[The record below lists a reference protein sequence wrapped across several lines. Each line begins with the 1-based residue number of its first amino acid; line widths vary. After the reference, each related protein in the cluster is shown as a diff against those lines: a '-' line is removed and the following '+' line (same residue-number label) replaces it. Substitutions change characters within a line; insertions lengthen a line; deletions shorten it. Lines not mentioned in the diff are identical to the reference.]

1 LFDKEIIYSLILHT
15 GKSLIKE
22 IIMHRPLGITVSRHI
37 MDLQRM
43 HPEATGDLS
52 GLLNALIVAA
62 KTISAE
68 VNMAGLADVLGMSG
82 KTNIQGEEVQKLDEF
97 ANNTIKRR
105 MARCGYICVM
115 TSEEEEGIISV
126 EKGYEGKY
134 TLAFDPLDGSS
145 NIDVNVSIGTI
156 FSIHRSI
163 SDSERHPLGRRSTDA
178 GENLQNGQGLPG
190 SEKDILQIGRDQVAA
205 GYIIYGSS
213 TMLVFTTGEG
223 VHGFTLDPSVGEFY
237 LSHPDIKIPAKSK
250 YFSVNEGNYTYWD
263 ENMRRYIDYLKE
275 QDNASG
281 RPYSSRYIGSLVADF
296 HRNLISGGIFLYP
309 RDNKDPAKPSGKLRL
324 LYEAA
329 PLAYIIEQAGGRAIT
344 GDGRDIM
351 EIEPEELHQRV
362 PLIIGCRYDIDEA
375 EDFLNGKR

>member
-1 LFDKEIIYSLILHT
+1 MY
-15 GKSLIKE
+15 
-22 IIMHRPLGITVSRHI
+22 RPIGITVSRHI
-37 MDLQRM
+37 MDLQRL

-52 GLLNALIVAA
+52 GLLNELIVAA

-105 MARCGYICVM
+105 MARCGYLCVM
-115 TSEEEEGIISV
+115 TSEEEADIIPV
-126 EKGYEGKY
+126 KEGYEGNY

-156 FSIHRSI
+156 FSIHRRRDFKDFRNWRQTDQNQGMI
-163 SDSERHPLGRRSTDA
+163 NAQGDEGDLLQLGR
-178 GENLQNGQGLPG
+178 E
-190 SEKDILQIGRDQVAA
+190 QVAA

-223 VHGFTLDPSVGEFY
+223 VYGFTLDPSVGEFY
-237 LSHPDIKIPAKSK
+237 LSHPDIKIPERSK
-250 YFSVNEGNYTYWD
+250 YFSVNEGNYGYWTD
-263 ENMRRYIDYLKE
+263 GMRRYIDYLKE
-275 QDNASG
+275 KDKETG

-309 RDNKDPAKPSGKLRL
+309 RDNKNPAKPSGKLRL
-324 LYEAA
+324 LYEGA
-329 PLAYIIEQAGGRAIT
+329 PLAFIVEEAGGRAIT
-344 GDGRDIM
+344 DDGINILDIV
-351 EIEPEELHQRV
+351 PEELHQRV
-362 PLIIGCRYDIDEA
+362 PLIIGSKADVDMAQE
-375 EDFLNGKR
+375 FLTGKR

>member
-1 LFDKEIIYSLILHT
+1 
-15 GKSLIKE
+15 
-22 IIMHRPLGITVSRHI
+22 MNRPLGITVSRHI

-52 GLLNALIVAA
+52 GLLNELIVAA

-82 KTNIQGEEVQKLDEF
+82 KINIQGEEVQKLDEF

-105 MARCGYICVM
+105 MAQCGYLCVM
-115 TSEEEEGIISV
+115 TSEEEEDIIPV
-126 EKGYEGKY
+126 KEGYEGKY

-156 FSIHRSI
+156 FSIHRRK
-163 SDSERHPLGRRSTDA
+163 SDGGNSSFGRRRTDREEKLHPA
-178 GENLQNGQGLPG
+178 EAKPGYAEDLLQKGCY
-190 SEKDILQIGRDQVAA
+190 QVAA

-237 LSHPDIKIPAKSK
+237 LSHPEIRIPEKSK
-250 YFSVNEGNYTYWD
+250 YFSVNEGNYSYWND
-263 ENMRRYIDYLKE
+263 NMRRYINYLKE
-275 QDNASG
+275 QDKENG

-296 HRNLISGGIFLYP
+296 HRNLITGGIFLYP
-309 RDNKDPAKPSGKLRL
+309 KDKKSPDKPSGKLRL

-329 PLAYIIEQAGGRAIT
+329 PLAYIVEQAGGRAIT
-344 GDGRDIM
+344 GDGREIM
-351 EIEPEELHQRV
+351 KIEPMELHQRV
-362 PLIIGCRYDIDEA
+362 PLIIGSRYDIDEA
-375 EDFLNGKR
+375 EAFLDGRK

>member
-1 LFDKEIIYSLILHT
+1 
-15 GKSLIKE
+15 
-22 IIMHRPLGITVSRHI
+22 
-37 MDLQRM
+37 M

-52 GLLNALIVAA
+52 GLLSELIVAA

-115 TSEEEEGIISV
+115 TSEEEDGIIPV
-126 EKGYEGKY
+126 AEGYEGKY

-145 NIDVNVSIGTI
+145 NIDVNASIGTI
-156 FSIHRSI
+156 FSIHRRR
-163 SDSERHPLGRRSTDA
+163 SDQGKTPFGRRSTDTA
-178 GENLQNGQGLPG
+178 EQWQPAEGVMG
-190 SEKDILQIGRDQVAA
+190 SEEDLLQKGKNQVAA

-237 LSHPDIKIPAKSK
+237 LSHPDIRMPAKSK
-250 YFSVNEGNYTYWD
+250 YFSVNEGNYKYWD
-263 ENMRRYIDYLKE
+263 DNMRRYIDYLKE
-275 QDNASG
+275 EDKKSG

-309 RDNKDPAKPSGKLRL
+309 KDNKNPAKPSGKLRL

-329 PLAYIIEQAGGRAIT
+329 PLAFVIEQAGGRAIT

-351 EIEPEELHQRV
+351 DIEPEKLHQRV
-362 PLIIGCRYDIDEA
+362 PLIIGCRYDIEEA
-375 EDFLNGKR
+375 EAFLDGKR

>member
-1 LFDKEIIYSLILHT
+1 MY
-15 GKSLIKE
+15 
-22 IIMHRPLGITVSRHI
+22 RPLGMTVSRHI

-52 GLLNALIVAA
+52 GLLNELIVAA

-105 MARCGYICVM
+105 MARCGYVCVM
-115 TSEEEEGIISV
+115 TSEEEEGIIPV
-126 EKGYEGKY
+126 KEGYEGKY

-156 FSIHRSI
+156 FSIHRRK
-163 SDSERHPLGRRSTDA
+163 SDDGKSPFGRRNTDIEEEWHPA
-178 GENLQNGQGLPG
+178 EGKPG
-190 SEKDILQIGRDQVAA
+190 SALDILQKGCYQVAA

-237 LSHPDIKIPAKSK
+237 LSHPEIRIPQRSK
-250 YFSVNEGNYTYWD
+250 YFSVNEGNYSYWD
-263 ENMRRYIDYLKE
+263 DNMRRYINYLKE
-275 QDNASG
+275 QDKENG

-296 HRNLISGGIFLYP
+296 HRNLITGGIFLYP
-309 RDNKDPAKPSGKLRL
+309 KDNKDPAKPSGKLRL

-329 PLAYIIEQAGGRAIT
+329 PLAYIVEQAGGRAIT
-344 GDGRDIM
+344 GDGREIM

-362 PLIIGCRYDIDEA
+362 PLIIGSRYDIDEA
-375 EDFLNGKR
+375 EAFLDGRK